1 MSTSEWE
8 ELKLLKRELKELQRE
23 RDPAQGVGIFR
34 SGGARPPTEM
44 MVRFIDEHHE
54 CVGVESICRQV
65 PIALSTYYERK
76 RQGRDPERRCARLK
90 RDERLGVDIER
101 VHEENFGVYGV
112 RKVWR

>member
-1 MSTSEWE
+1 
-8 ELKLLKRELKELQRE
+8 
-23 RDPAQGVGIFR
+23 
-34 SGGARPPTEM
+34 M